1 MKKFYPNLRSIQIKT
16 GLWTVG
22 IVIILIFGYLWLSGT
37 LNLKNQREIQ
47 IAFADVMGLETG
59 DKVMYRGM
67 EVGRVK
73 NIRALGDA
81 IICTIRIASGI
92 KLVSGSRFSISDSS
106 LMGGKSLQIIPGNS
120 NTALNPRQIQRGE
133 APEGVMELIGKASLT
148 LQEIQ
153 ELILRIKGPEG
164 LLVNSENLITQ
175 AGSTLNKTEGMAAEV
190 KTGLNA
196 TLEKVTQLTTELQE
210 LVQVSRIP
218 LQNTLEASP
227 VTLVRINSTLDS
239 LQVLSA
245 SLQSTAQAL
254 NSGQGTAGK
263 LMTDKQLYD
272 NLTRSVENLDALV
285 KDIKANP
292 KKYVKFSLF

>member
-1 MKKFYPNLRSIQIKT
+1 MKKFYPNLRSIQIKS

-73 NIRALGDA
+73 NIRALGDD

>member
-1 MKKFYPNLRSIQIKT
+1 MKKFYPNLRSIQIKS

>member
-73 NIRALGDA
+73 NIRALGDD

-92 KLVSGSRFSISDSS
+92 KLLSGSRFSISDSS
-106 LMGGKSLQIIPGNS
+106 LMGGKSLQIIPGSS

-227 VTLVRINSTLDS
+227 ATFVRINSTLDS

>member
-22 IVIILIFGYLWLSGT
+22 IMIILIFGYLWLSGT

>member
-1 MKKFYPNLRSIQIKT
+1 MKKFYPNLRSIQIKS

-254 NSGQGTAGK
+254 NRGQGTAGK

>member
-22 IVIILIFGYLWLSGT
+22 IMIILIFGYLWLSGT

-196 TLEKVTQLTTELQE
+196 TLEKVKIG
-210 LVQVSRIP
+210 R
-218 LQNTLEASP
+218 ASCRER
-227 VTLVRINSTLDS
+227 V
-239 LQVLSA
+239 
-245 SLQSTAQAL
+245 
-254 NSGQGTAGK
+254 
-263 LMTDKQLYD
+263 
-272 NLTRSVENLDALV
+272 
-285 KDIKANP
+285 
-292 KKYVKFSLF
+292 

>member
-22 IVIILIFGYLWLSGT
+22 IMIILIFGYLWLSGT

-153 ELILRIKGPEG
+153 ELILRIKGPKG
-164 LLVNSENLITQ
+164 LLANSENLISQ

>member
-1 MKKFYPNLRSIQIKT
+1 MKKFYPNLRSIQIKS

-73 NIRALGDA
+73 NIRALGDD
-81 IICTIRIASGI
+81 IICTIRIVSGI

-254 NSGQGTAGK
+254 NRGQGTAGK